1 MYPMLPPG
9 FLIQSFFFNCD
20 IFVSLYSPVTKS
32 EAVIQLQSGSFT
44 THQNKEKNLWLFA
57 DSSLTVKKFSLTLQT
72 DYFGHESTK
81 IKIAQI
87 IPKPKLPY
95 LYENN

>member
-20 IFVSLYSPVTKS
+20 IFVSLQSPVTKS
-32 EAVIQLQSGSFT
+32 EAVIQVQSGSFT
-44 THQNKEKNLWLFA
+44 THKNKKDLWLFA
-57 DSSLTVKKFSLTLQT
+57 DFSLTVKKFSLTLQT
-72 DYFGHESTK
+72 DYSGHESTK

>member
-44 THQNKEKNLWLFA
+44 THQNKEKNL
-57 DSSLTVKKFSLTLQT
+57 
-72 DYFGHESTK
+72 
-81 IKIAQI
+81 
-87 IPKPKLPY
+87 
-95 LYENN
+95 